1 MKLWDFAI
9 RQPVAMT
16 MILILGLVLGTMS
29 FRSIPVD
36 LFPDVEFPVIV
47 VTTIYPGASPD
58 EVEDTVT
65 SVMEEE
71 FSALQGIDEVNSST
85 FEGLSNII
93 LVFDLDTDISKASQD
108 VLDKVSVLK
117 RQLPTDVEDPTVRRF
132 NPSDNPILRFS
143 VADKVDAFTPA
154 ELRTWV
160 EDNIQIDLQRVPGV
174 AAVDVE
180 GGEVREIQVNL
191 DLAALE
197 ARSIAPQQV
206 INALRSENLNIPGGS
221 ITTGNQKLLVR
232 TPGNFENPQD
242 LAEVIISQNSGTPV
256 YVRDV
261 ATVVDGFQEREVITR
276 LSGEESI
283 TIAIRKQSGS
293 NTLAVSDGVK
303 DVLATIQ
310 ESNPD
315 LAIVTGGDE
324 SIVVREST
332 GGALSD
338 LLWGALLASCTIL
351 FFFRNLRNTFLT
363 IIGLPL
369 IMVSSIFFLEWFEI
383 SLNNVSLLAL
393 ALVVGLVIDDGIVVR
408 ENILRWI
415 ERGYLPMKAA
425 SLATSEVILPVL
437 ATTATI
443 LAVFIPVAY
452 AEGLIGRFF
461 RDFGLTVAIAIVIST
476 FEALTLAP
484 LLASR
489 FFKKNDKISEDEI
502 DESAAQERAGTGW
515 LDRTYSAMLNWTM
528 NHRWLTLLIGALV
541 VAASFYGAGFIKTA
555 FLPSLDRG
563 FFDVSMKMPPG
574 TPLATTEQEAI
585 KVESIIDS
593 HPYVEAVF
601 TTIGTSTEPE
611 KASFFV
617 KVSDSAPGRAPTNG
631 IIDSL
636 REPLAEVPGVSFAL
650 ADAVA
655 GGDTFIDG
663 SKAIVIEMLSAT
675 AEFNTL
681 GQEAQ
686 SLLTDLQANVP
697 GIVDATMSYNSGKP
711 EFRVEVDRVRASRAG
726 LTTAQIGSTI
736 RTLINGEVASTFRG
750 SGEEADIVV
759 RLQEGDR
766 VDPDRLLEMNMLT
779 VSGQQVTLSSVA
791 TTSNT
796 TGPTVI
802 QRRNREFIVTIGMNV
817 VGRDVPT
824 VVQEVQAFLDARTY
838 PDGVYSKMGGD
849 AEAQAESFT
858 NLGLAL
864 LLAVVFIYMVLAA
877 QFASFIQPLLIM
889 LAMPLSIIGAL
900 IALLIT
906 DRPLDMTA
914 FIGFIMLMGLVTK
927 NSILLVDF
935 ANQERRNNASAD
947 LAMRR
952 AGPVRLRPIL
962 MTALSLILAM
972 VPIVL
977 GFSEGSEFRQSM
989 SIAIM
994 GGMVT
999 STLLTLFI
1007 VPVSYSLVIGIQDWG
1022 KEVKR
1027 YEKKSRSK
1035 GRLDLLDSP
1044 TEELE
1049 LIPDGKVGNL
1059 ELSPGAANL
1068 LRLQQTGSGAAGS
1081 SSPQPVGD

>member
-16 MILILGLVLGTMS
+16 MILVAGIVLGALS
-29 FRSIPVD
+29 FRSIPVN

-47 VTTIYPGASPD
+47 VSTVYPGASPA

-71 FSALQGIDEVNSST
+71 FSSLQGIDEVNSST

-93 LVFDLDTDISKASQD
+93 LVFDLDTELSRASQE
-108 VLDKVSVLK
+108 VQDKVNVLK
-117 RQLPTDVEDPTVRRF
+117 RQLPTDVEEPTVRRF
-132 NPSDNPILRFS
+132 NPSDNPILRFA
-143 VADKVDAFTPA
+143 VADTSESFTSA

-160 EDNIQIDLQRVPGV
+160 EENIQLALQRVPGV
-174 AAVDVE
+174 AAVDVD
-180 GGEVREIQVNL
+180 GGDVREIQVNL
-191 DLAALE
+191 DLDAME
-197 ARSIAPQQV
+197 ARRITAQQ
-206 INALRSENLNIPGGS
+206 ILAAIRAENLNIPGGS
-221 ITTGNQKLLVR
+221 ITTEDRKLLVR
-232 TPGNFENPQD
+232 TPGNFQETQD
-242 LAEVIISQNSGTPV
+242 LADVIISQAGASV
-256 YVRDV
+256 YLRDV
-261 ATVVDGFQEREVITR
+261 ATVVDGFEEREVITR
-276 LSGEESI
+276 LNGKESI
-283 TIAIRKQSGS
+283 TVSIRKQSGS

-303 DVLATIQ
+303 AVLAPIREAYPQLDITI
-310 ESNPD
+310 
-315 LAIVTGGDE
+315 GGDE

-338 LLWGALLASCTIL
+338 LLWGALLASLTIL
-351 FFFRNLRNTFLT
+351 FFFRNLRNSFLT

-369 IMVSSIFFLEWFEI
+369 IMISSISFLEMFDI
-383 SLNNVSLLAL
+383 SLNNISLLAL

-415 ERGYLPMKAA
+415 ERGYPPMKAA
-425 SLATSEVILPVL
+425 SLATGEVILPVL

-461 RDFGLTVAIAIVIST
+461 RDFGLTVSIAIVIST

-489 FFKKNDKISEDEI
+489 FFKANAKESESQI
-502 DESAAQERAGTGW
+502 DDSAGRERTGTGW
-515 LDRTYSAMLNWTM
+515 LDRRYGTMLNWSM
-528 NHRWLTLLIGALV
+528 NHRWLVLFMGAAV

-563 FFDVSMKMPPG
+563 FFDVTMQMPPG
-574 TPLATTEQEAI
+574 TPLSLTEQEAV
-585 KVESIIDS
+585 KVEEIMRS
-593 HPYVEAVF
+593 HPHVEAVF
-601 TTIGTSTEPE
+601 TTIGTTTEPE
-611 KASFFV
+611 RAAFFV
-617 KVSDSAPGRAPTNG
+617 KVSAEAPGQEPTSAV
-631 IIDSL
+631 IESL
-636 REPLAEVPGVSFAL
+636 RKPLVEVPGISFAL

-663 SKAIVIEMLSAT
+663 SKAIVLEVLSST
-675 AEFNTL
+675 AEYNTL
-681 GQEAQ
+681 GQEA
-686 SLLTDLQANVP
+686 LTLLAELEERVTGLTDT
-697 GIVDATMSYNSGKP
+697 ITSYNAGKP
-711 EFRVEVDRVRASRAG
+711 EFRIDVDRSKASRAG
-726 LTTAQIGSTI
+726 LSTAQIGSTI
-736 RTLINGEVASTFRG
+736 RTLVNGEVASTFRG
-750 SGEEADIVV
+750 EGDEADIVV
-759 RLQEGDR
+759 RLRES
-766 VDPDRLLEMNMLT
+766 DRLDPANLLNMNLLT
-779 VSGQQVTLSSVA
+779 PAGQQVPLKTVA
-791 TTSNT
+791 TTTSS
-796 TGPTVI
+796 TGPTEI

-817 VGRDVPT
+817 VGRDTPT
-824 VVQEVQAFLDARTY
+824 VVEEVQSYIASRTY
-838 PDGVYSKMGGD
+838 PEGIRVKLGGD
-849 AEAQAESFT
+849 AEAQAESFA

-935 ANQERRNNASAD
+935 ANQERSRGVSAD

-952 AGPVRLRPIL
+952 AGPIRLRPIL

-972 VPIVL
+972 VPIVV

-1007 VPVSYSLVIGIQDWG
+1007 VPVAYSLVIGIQDRG
-1022 KEVKR
+1022 KEVER
-1027 YEKKSRSK
+1027 YQKP
-1035 GRLDLLDSP
+1035 GRRRDKHDLLNEKDENLKLLPDVKSKD
-1044 TEELE
+1044 LE
-1049 LIPDGKVGNL
+1049 LV
-1059 ELSPGAANL
+1059 PGSAATLPARPADNETS
-1068 LRLQQTGSGAAGS
+1068 RGV
-1081 SSPQPVGD
+1081 SPQPIGD